1 MQNPAH
7 TLFSVLP
14 GGFRADKMNLIVSVP
29 RFIPKVDDLDV
40 QFWPELQPGWVADW
54 GRGTLYKWKL
64 ETFCSLG
71 T

>member
-40 QFWPELQPGWVADW
+40 QF
-54 GRGTLYKWKL
+54 
-64 ETFCSLG
+64 
-71 T
+71 